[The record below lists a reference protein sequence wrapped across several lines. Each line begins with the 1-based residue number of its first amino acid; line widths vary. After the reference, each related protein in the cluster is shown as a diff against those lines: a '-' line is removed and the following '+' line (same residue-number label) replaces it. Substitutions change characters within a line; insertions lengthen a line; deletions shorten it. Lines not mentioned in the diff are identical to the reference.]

1 MDFLNEELAR
11 KLKVVKYNNSIEVKF
26 DNRRIELHKPI
37 VSSEDARLVKDLN
50 VLKIKKLLE
59 KPQTVEELKQ
69 HRELAV
75 QEEINGKVSLIK
87 LALSNEA
94 IALLHYATG
103 EYMKKMQFKS
113 DAEFVH
119 SDCLINTNNESK

>member
-11 KLKVVKYNNSIEVKF
+11 KVKVVKYNNSIEVKF
-26 DNRRIELHKPI
+26 DNRRIELHKPLA
-37 VSSEDARLVKDLN
+37 SSEDNRLVEDAN
-50 VLKIKKLLE
+50 ILKIKKLLE
-59 KPQTVEELKQ
+59 KPQTADELKQ
-69 HRELAV
+69 HRELTV

-103 EYMKKMQFKS
+103 EYMKQMSFKS
-113 DAEFVH
+113 EEAFVH
-119 SDCLINTNNESK
+119 SRCLINTNNETK